1 MRTFGA
7 MKDPRVAEA
16 LSWLK
21 KHSKKSVRDGMARYA
36 IPSDKAL
43 GVLMGDI
50 QKLGKQ
56 LGRDHALA
64 LELWKTD
71 VYEARMLCAYVD
83 EPERVTPAQ
92 MEAQARDF
100 DNWAICDTLCF
111 ALWVRTP
118 HAFAKIRK
126 WATSR
131 DEYVKR
137 ASFALLAS
145 MALKHKDSTD
155 ADYLRTLPL
164 MEKAASDERNFVKK
178 AVSWA
183 LRGVGRR
190 SIALNQK
197 SIALAKKLAASEAAA
212 PRWIGKDALRE
223 LSSAAVQKRLKAS
236 S

>member
-1 MRTFGA
+1 
-7 MKDPRVAEA
+7 MKDPRVATA
-16 LSWLK
+16 LAWLK

-36 IPSDKAL
+36 IPNDKAL
-43 GVLMGDI
+43 GVLMSDI
-50 QKLGKQ
+50 QKLAKQ

-71 VYEARMLCAYVD
+71 VYEVRMLCAYVD

-92 MEAQARDF
+92 MDAQARDF

-111 ALWVRTP
+111 ALWVRSP
-118 HAFAKIRK
+118 HALKKIRQ
-126 WATSR
+126 WASHR

-145 MALKHKDSTD
+145 MALKHKESSD
-155 ADYLRTLPL
+155 ADYLRCLPL
-164 MEKAASDERNFVKK
+164 IEKAASDERNFVKK
-178 AVSWA
+178 GVSWA

-190 SIALNQK
+190 SAKLNK
-197 SIALAKKLAASEAAA
+197 ASIALAKKLAASEDPA

-223 LSSAAVQKRLKAS
+223 LSSAAVQKRLK
-236 S
+236 

>member
-1 MRTFGA
+1 
-7 MKDPRVAEA
+7 MKDPRVASA
-16 LSWLK
+16 LAWLK

-50 QKLGKQ
+50 QKLSRQ

-64 LELWKTD
+64 LKLWETD
-71 VYEARMLCAYVD
+71 VYEARMLCAYID
-83 EPERVTPAQ
+83 EVERVTPAQ
-92 MEAQARDF
+92 MDAQARAF

-111 ALWVRTP
+111 ALWVRSP
-118 HAFAKIRK
+118 HAFTKIRK

-131 DEYVKR
+131 EEYVKR

-145 MALKHKDSTD
+145 MALKHKESTD
-155 ADYLRTLPL
+155 ADYLRCLPL
-164 MEKAASDERNFVKK
+164 IEKAASDERNFVKK
-178 AVSWA
+178 GVNWA

-190 SIALNQK
+190 SAKLNK
-197 SIALAKKLAASEAAA
+197 ASIALAKKLAASEGPA

-223 LSSAAVQKRLKAS
+223 LSSAAVQKRLK
-236 S
+236 